1 MSMHPGPRANGFS
14 LVEVVIATLVLTV
27 GLFAAAGSTMVVSV
41 QMRSSTWETQRTQV
55 KEGVVEELRAAPY
68 SSVQT
73 LTTPRVVGNFQL
85 TWDVTALP
93 LSKSVILVTTGPGFR
108 AGEGARA
115 QVSDTTSFEI
125 LKP

>member
-1 MSMHPGPRANGFS
+1 MSMQPGLRANGFS
-14 LVEVVIATLVLTV
+14 LVEVIIATLVLTV
-27 GLFAAAGSTMVVSV
+27 GLFAAAGSATIVAV

-68 SSVQT
+68 SGVQT
-73 LTTPRVVGNFQL
+73 RTTPRVVGNFEL

-93 LSKSVILVTTGPGFR
+93 LSKRVMLVTTGPGYR
-108 AGEGARA
+108 AGAGART